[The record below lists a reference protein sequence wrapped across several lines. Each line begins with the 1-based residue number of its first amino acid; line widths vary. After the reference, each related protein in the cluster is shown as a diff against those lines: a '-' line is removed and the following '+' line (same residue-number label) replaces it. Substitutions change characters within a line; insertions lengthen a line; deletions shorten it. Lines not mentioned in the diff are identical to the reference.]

1 MVVGPLRRVVLSLAF
16 LLLVVT
22 GGTVGYMVFEDARL
36 LDAIYMTVISVS
48 TVGFSEV
55 IELDDRGR
63 ILTMAVVVL
72 GAGSVTYAAVNG
84 IEFLVEGHLQQLM
97 GRRRMDRT
105 LERLQDHTIVCGF
118 GQVGRHVVDQLSHEG
133 HPAVVVDP
141 DPERL
146 AMAAAREVPY
156 IDGDATVEEILLR
169 AGLRRARALVAC
181 AHDDADNVLI
191 TLTARGLNPDVM
203 VIARVKNDENEFK
216 ARRAGAG
223 RVIAPAAI
231 GGRRIAALVTHPAVI
246 DFLDVV
252 TRSADLSIVLE
263 EVSLSD
269 GSPLTGHTLRELDL
283 RGRYGAT
290 VVALRNR
297 ATGEPRTR
305 PDPDERLEAGDT
317 LVVIGSREDLDRL
330 TEEVGSAL

>member
-1 MVVGPLRRVVLSLAF
+1 MVRPLRRVVFSLGF

-22 GGTVGYMVFEDARL
+22 GGTAGYMVLERARF
-36 LDAIYMTVISVS
+36 LDALYMTVISVS

-55 IELDDRGR
+55 IELDDTGR

-84 IEFLVEGHLQQLM
+84 IEFLVEGHLQQLV

-105 LERLQDHTIVCGF
+105 LERLQGHTIVCGF
-118 GQVGRHVVDQLSHEG
+118 GQVGRHVVDQLMQDGHE
-133 HPAVVVDP
+133 AVVVDP
-141 DPERL
+141 NPERL
-146 AMAAAREVPY
+146 EMASAREVAF
-156 IDGDATVEEILLR
+156 IDGDATVEEILVQ
-169 AGLRRARALVAC
+169 AGLKRARALVAC

-191 TLTARGLNPDVM
+191 TLTARGINPDVL
-203 VIARVKNDENEFK
+203 VIARVKNDENELK
-216 ARRAGAG
+216 AQRAGAG

-263 EVSLSD
+263 EVTLGD
-269 GSPLTGHTLRELDL
+269 DSPLAGHSLRELDL

-290 VVALRNR
+290 VVALRQSSSS
-297 ATGEPRTR
+297 EPRTR
-305 PDPDERLEAGDT
+305 PDPDESLGVGDT

-330 TEEVGSAL
+330 THEVC